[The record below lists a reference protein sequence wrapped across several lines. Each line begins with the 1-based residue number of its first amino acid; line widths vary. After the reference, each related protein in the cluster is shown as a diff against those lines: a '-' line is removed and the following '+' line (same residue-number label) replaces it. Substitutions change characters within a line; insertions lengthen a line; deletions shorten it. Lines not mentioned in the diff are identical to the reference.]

1 LDRGKIV
8 NVTVLRKNGE
18 LPTLLLA
25 DADEATE
32 RLAEQFATRRY
43 HVEWAQS
50 ASEALRIAVRH
61 PPRYA
66 IIGLKLPDDSG
77 LRLLADLLA
86 LDPEMRVVVY
96 TGYPSIRTAVEAIRL
111 GAADYLAKPA
121 TADQLIAAF
130 DRREGDASVAIGDR
144 PMSMHRVTW
153 EYISHVLQQN
163 NGNVSAT
170 ARALAIHR
178 RTLQRKLR
186 KRPARA

>member
-1 LDRGKIV
+1 M

-18 LPTLLLA
+18 LPTLLVA
-25 DADEATE
+25 DADEGTE
-32 RLAEQFATRRY
+32 RLAAQFATRHY
-43 HVEWAQS
+43 HVELTQTA
-50 ASEALRIAVRH
+50 AEALRIAVRR

-77 LRLLADLLA
+77 LRLLSDLLA

-96 TGYPSIRTAVEAIRL
+96 TGYPTIRTAVEAIKL

-121 TADQLIAAF
+121 TADELIAAF
-130 DRREGDASVAIGDR
+130 DRREGDAGVPIGDR

-170 ARALAIHR
+170 ARALSIHR